1 MLFVAGGAAR
11 TTVPLIT
18 INETTTSYYFHRLRQ
33 LIYDNSDHLEM
44 FTGEVE
50 VDENYFGRRIKS
62 IRISGLYP
70 ESLSVENLFYKKIE
84 FKSFCDKYLNLEF
97 TVLTILQN
105 KVIYILVMRE

>member
-1 MLFVAGGAAR
+1 VLFVAGGAAR

-62 IRISGLYP
+62 KRYRSAGGKVP
-70 ESLSVENLFYKKIE
+70 VFSL
-84 FKSFCDKYLNLEF
+84 FKRNG
-97 TVLTILQN
+97 
-105 KVIYILVMRE
+105 KVYSIIIPDAKSDTLLPIN